1 MLEGYLIAIVIGNL
15 FFIRYWYLK
24 HNQIINLGSFF
35 NILSILYFG
44 LGIYLYHIIQLKTL
58 NNELEI
64 VARFSMY
71 AVLAYNFGYY
81 LVSRFRQV
89 DVNQKFVSLPSN
101 KILISI
107 VCMAV
112 VTQLY
117 MVLKVGLVDFF
128 LMNRTERFNY
138 FSNNTYLLYVSTF
151 LYLAYIDYA
160 IRGLYFE
167 SKKYKRYFKYLFI
180 YLLVWGIA
188 TISRNDLL
196 IVFLTIMYILERKE
210 KLNTKKIVLYSISL
224 LAGLFVFK
232 GLMYGAVLNNSS
244 QEGLNFGELI
254 NWVRNSVMIINNSN
268 TSYNHFS
275 YWITIKGLLTPFI
288 NESEPLS
295 NWFMET
301 YYPKAYANGNKYGFS
316 GVIEGY
322 MMGGG
327 VFTFL
332 HFFITGILLA
342 IFSFGKSWIHMFL
355 TIMSMLI
362 LYKLFRSE
370 SYNFYRQLFWYGL
383 YPMLLIKYLSKILSF
398 IKS

>member
-1 MLEGYLIAIVIGNL
+1 MLGWYLITIIACNL

-24 HNQIINLGSFF
+24 HSQIINLGSFF

-44 LGIYLYHIIQLKTL
+44 VGIYVYHIIQLKTL
-58 NNELEI
+58 SRELEI
-64 VARFSMY
+64 VASLSLC
-71 AVLAYNFGYY
+71 AVLAYNLGYY
-81 LVSRFRQV
+81 IVSKFRRKE
-89 DVNQKFVSLPSN
+89 NKKKLVSLPSN

-107 VCMAV
+107 VCIAII
-112 VTQLY
+112 TQLY

-128 LMNRTERFNY
+128 LMNRTERFDY

-167 SKKYKRYFKYLFI
+167 SKKYKKYFRYLFI
-180 YLLVWGIA
+180 YLLIWGVA

-196 IVFLTIMYILERKE
+196 IIFLTIMYILERK
-210 KLNTKKIVLYSISL
+210 NTLSTKRIILYSFSL

-232 GLMYGAVLNNSS
+232 GLMYGVVLNNSS
-244 QEGLNFGELI
+244 QEGINFGEII
-254 NWVRNSVMIINNSN
+254 NWVRNSVMIINNN
-268 TSYNHFS
+268 NASYEHFS
-275 YWITIKGLLTPFI
+275 YWITVKGLLTPFV

-301 YYPKAYANGNKYGFS
+301 YYPQAYANGNKYGFS

-322 MMGGG
+322 MMGGSF
-327 VFTFL
+327 FTFL
-332 HFFITGILLA
+332 HFCLTGMLLA
-342 IFSFGKSWIHMFL
+342 SFSFGKSWIHIFL

-383 YPMLLIKYLSKILSF
+383 YPMLLIKYTSKILSF
-398 IKS
+398 HRS